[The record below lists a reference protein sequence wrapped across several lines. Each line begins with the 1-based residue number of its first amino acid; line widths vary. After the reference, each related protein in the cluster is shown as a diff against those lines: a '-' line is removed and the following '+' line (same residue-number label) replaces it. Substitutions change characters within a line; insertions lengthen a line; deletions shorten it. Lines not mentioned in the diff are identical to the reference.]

1 MTSAVKEKEA
11 YWQIEL
17 SSDCRCFD
25 CNDCGVG
32 YVRNE
37 DGEKC
42 EECDKELTP
51 SDSCFACWDD
61 SKSSF
66 YDALEA
72 WRDKVGVTW
81 DLVRIDGVG
90 LGWNKDSGYAIKR
103 FKEVL
108 EALTIRGDFR
118 ITATWDGANSFTASR
133 ASHDEPTG
141 SARFT
146 FTLMREED

>member
-1 MTSAVKEKEA
+1 MITEEKVN
-11 YWQIEL
+11 YWTIEL
-17 SSDCRCFD
+17 TSDCRCFD

-42 EECDKELTP
+42 EQCYKELTP
-51 SDSCFACWDD
+51 SNSCFDCWKD
-61 SKSSF
+61 SKESF

-90 LGWNKDSGYAIKR
+90 VGWNRDSGYAVKK
-103 FKEVL
+103 FD
-108 EALTIRGDFR
+108 EALDAITIRGDFR
-118 ITATWDGANSFTASR
+118 ITATWDGANTFTASR

-141 SARFT
+141 SAQFT
-146 FTLMREED
+146 FTLIKGRE